1 MKLTAVRPQRLMSSN
16 IVPCKS
22 SCTILRYTKWYSNC
36 IMLTLHQTC
45 TICFFYRHDDE
56 YASTRGTMK
65 ETKFLVFFSA
75 LMELLASCSR
85 CLAPCTL
92 STTVIGT
99 FLSVK
104 QLCTSCG
111 HLRTWNSQPCIGKG
125 ALPAGN
131 LLLSAS
137 ILYAGASPTQ
147 VLRVLEF
154 LSVPTITQRTF
165 FRHQTHYLMPSA
177 SRVWEKEKAALI
189 AAAQNR
195 GLPLNLG
202 GDGSPG
208 HSAKFGSYSII
219 DLDQNKVIDVQLVQV
234 CM

>member
-75 LMELLASCSR
+75 LMELLASCSK
-85 CLAPCTL
+85 CLAPCSL

-125 ALPAGN
+125 ALPTGN
-131 LLLSAS
+131 LLLPFSTQEHLQHKYYVYWS
-137 ILYAGASPTQ
+137 SYPFPPSHSERFSDTSPTI
-147 VLRVLEF
+147 
-154 LSVPTITQRTF
+154 SCH
-165 FRHQTHYLMPSA
+165 RHQECGK
-177 SRVWEKEKAALI
+177 RR
-189 AAAQNR
+189 Q
-195 GLPLNLG
+195 
-202 GDGSPG
+202 
-208 HSAKFGSYSII
+208 HSLQRLRTEA
-219 DLDQNKVIDVQLVQV
+219 
-234 CM
+234 CH

>member
-1 MKLTAVRPQRLMSSN
+1 
-16 IVPCKS
+16 
-22 SCTILRYTKWYSNC
+22 
-36 IMLTLHQTC
+36 
-45 TICFFYRHDDE
+45 
-56 YASTRGTMK
+56 MK
-65 ETKFLVFFSA
+65 ETKFLVCFFSLDGA
-75 LMELLASCSR
+75 ELLASCSR

-131 LLLSAS
+131 ILLSAS

-154 LSVPTITQRTF
+154 LSVPTITQRSFLDTSPTISC
-165 FRHQTHYLMPSA
+165 HQHQEYGK
-177 SRVWEKEKAALI
+177 RRR
-189 AAAQNR
+189 Q
-195 GLPLNLG
+195 
-202 GDGSPG
+202 
-208 HSAKFGSYSII
+208 HS
-219 DLDQNKVIDVQLVQV
+219 LQQLRTEA
-234 CM
+234 CH

>member
-1 MKLTAVRPQRLMSSN
+1 MKLTAVKPQRLMSSN
-16 IVPCKS
+16 ILPCKS

-111 HLRTWNSQPCIGKG
+111 HLRTWNSPLVKEHYQRVISSCQ
-125 ALPAGN
+125 
-131 LLLSAS
+131 LSFS
-137 ILYAGASPTQ
+137 TQ
-147 VLRVLEF
+147 EHLQHKYYVYWSSYPFPPLHSKWFSDTSL
-154 LSVPTITQRTF
+154 TISC
-165 FRHQTHYLMPSA
+165 H
-177 SRVWEKEKAALI
+177 
-189 AAAQNR
+189 
-195 GLPLNLG
+195 
-202 GDGSPG
+202 
-208 HSAKFGSYSII
+208 
-219 DLDQNKVIDVQLVQV
+219 
-234 CM
+234 